1 MGRLTITV
9 KKIEESDDTELET
22 TEREEV
28 NNHKE
33 ALKLITFILY
43 YAYYNTFEE
52 PLNEHLYQ
60 QILDVQSEKSSMSF
74 AVTLGEMLKAM
85 NKQSE
90 RIEEDSKETKN
101 TEETTNHEKN
111 RHVISELSRMMAEE
125 LEGDLFERLHSGV
138 IRKANTILKDQ
149 VVNRIREAAEN
160 GINSDINSLDGE
172 PGETR
177 YPILTQKNYEE
188 LSELHRKLNREKY
201 VYIILALKTISAN
214 VEGHNNNLLYKLTL
228 LNEYHLT
235 KNSIRPDPQK
245 LYEEANLAYIKKTR
259 IQAGSSFSKPYLIT
273 INLNKDYLGV
283 SVNKAGFID
292 GLIPTGLFAKAEP
305 KKGHFGVYVD
315 NAGFIANLDPDGVFA
330 KAGLKVDDRLVSFDN
345 IKDVKDLTDK
355 ISSNTKDIVKV
366 SIVLKGNNV
375 SSNTM
380 SEMKITLFGARKTR
394 NDIAKMR
401 AGPLHNGFSNNII
414 VEFIKPRTEHK
425 DSLNCD
431 ITINTTGIITKLPDT
446 SILRSCGLLI
456 GDKVVTTTNNDD
468 LTSHLSSITD
478 NEKGKLRVQVISL
491 EDAARAEKEAAV
503 ARAMAAVR
511 AAVVAARAARA
522 AKAMA
527 AKAMAVVRAPAP
539 ASAPAPAAGMRRN
552 GLSSWAAAM
561 GAARAGQGFGSV
573 WGVDDPFDVA
583 KTRAA
588 VAAEEEERAREAA
601 RQEAVRV
608 AEEARVAAEA
618 VAAKAKAE
626 AERLA
631 AERADEEAKAKAEAA
646 RLAAEAE
653 AKRLAAVAADE
664 EAKAKAEAA
673 RLAAEAEAK
682 RLAAVAA
689 EAKANA
695 EKEKREREARAA
707 EERLA
712 AERVAA
718 EKVEAE
724 NVAALAVHLRRL
736 AAERVAADKAVADK
750 AAADKAAAEKAAAE
764 RAAAERARAAEK
776 AAVEKAAVEAKAKE
790 ERAAADKEKAE
801 AETERKEFRDDLGE
815 ATKGWPK
822 GRHQTTMATMA
833 EAMAAALK
841 EADVLYEEA
850 RAEAKADAEKEA
862 KHIDLTIQ
870 AIRDANMST
879 KRVALAE
886 SRAESKD
893 SLVASL
899 VARDTTPTSKTVEN
913 AIARSR
919 DQVEAEATV
928 KEARVEERKAMAA
941 MMAARTAL
949 FAAAQ
954 KRRQQLGKQVK
965 ALEKV
970 LDEAGEKAVEKAVTS
985 LAVKKEEKRKI
996 TESLKTME
1004 LLARNA
1010 LKEALREADAADYA
1024 VRESINGEAKKAEG
1038 MIGYVVFGAAEK
1050 VMEVARG
1057 AREAA
1062 QEKYEDAI
1070 IAVLN
1075 VYEKVVAYTG

>member
-9 KKIEESDDTELET
+9 KKIEASDDTELET

-101 TEETTNHEKN
+101 IEETTNHEKN

-149 VVNRIREAAEN
+149 VVNRIREAAEK

-235 KNSIRPDPQK
+235 KNSISPDPQK

-305 KKGHFGVYVD
+305 KKGHFGVSVD

-345 IKDVKDLTDK
+345 IKDVKELTDK
-355 ISSNTKDIVKV
+355 IRTNTKDIVKV

-380 SEMKITLFGARKTR
+380 LEMKTTLFGARKTR

-431 ITINTTGIITKLPDT
+431 ITINNGGTITKLPDT

-456 GDKVVTTTNNDD
+456 GDKVVITNNDA
-468 LTSHLSSITD
+468 LTSRLSSIKD
-478 NEKGKLRVQVISL
+478 NEKGVLQVNVISL

-522 AKAMA
+522 ARAAKAMA

-539 ASAPAPAAGMRRN
+539 APAPAPAAGMRRN

-561 GAARAGQGFGSV
+561 GAARAGHGFGSV

-653 AKRLAAVAADE
+653 AKRLAAVAA
-664 EAKAKAEAA
+664 
-673 RLAAEAEAK
+673 
-682 RLAAVAA
+682 

-718 EKVEAE
+718 
-724 NVAALAVHLRRL
+724 LAVHLRRL
-736 AAERVAADKAVADK
+736 AAERVAVDKAAADK
-750 AAADKAAAEKAAAE
+750 AAADKAAADEKTRREAEEKAKAE
-764 RAAAERARAAEK
+764 EARAAAE
-776 AAVEKAAVEAKAKE
+776 AVAAKA
-790 ERAAADKEKAE
+790 KAE
-801 AETERKEFRDDLGE
+801 AERLAAKRVVAENAVADREEFGHIRPE
-815 ATKGWPK
+815 ATKERPPPRPRK
-822 GRHQTTMATMA
+822 TMKTIAAMMETAMKAA
-833 EAMAAALK
+833 EAKDKAAVDA
-841 EADVLYEEA
+841 AVSDAAEEA
-850 RAEAKADAEKEA
+850 RL
-862 KHIDLTIQ
+862 ISLTIQ
-870 AIRDANMST
+870 AIRYANTTSLS
-879 KRVALAE
+879 VGSLAE
-886 SRAESKD
+886 NARSAKAQVERLMARATQGMNLDPEHFEQLAALTRVQATAD
-893 SLVASL
+893 ENVAKEKA
-899 VARDTTPTSKTVEN
+899 VEVEKAGEVRKARDAMDRKANLRRKQLDEQVDALREVLNAATENQN
-913 AIARSR
+913 AIVDLLEVSEVDEMKIKNDLNAIVRS
-919 DQVEAEATV
+919 
-928 KEARVEERKAMAA
+928 
-941 MMAARTAL
+941 ARTAL
-949 FAAAQ
+949 TKAQEQAKAA
-954 KRRQQLGKQVK
+954 
-965 ALEKV
+965 
-970 LDEAGEKAVEKAVTS
+970 DN
-985 LAVKKEEKRKI
+985 AVKQSINDEEAKARRERWMDDEVADRVKGVARAMRNMAQQKYEEAI
-996 TESLKTME
+996 T
-1004 LLARNA
+1004 
-1010 LKEALREADAADYA
+1010 A
-1024 VRESINGEAKKAEG
+1024 VRT
-1038 MIGYVVFGAAEK
+1038 
-1050 VMEVARG
+1050 
-1057 AREAA
+1057 
-1062 QEKYEDAI
+1062 
-1070 IAVLN
+1070 
-1075 VYEKVVAYTG
+1075 VYNKVVAYTATATQSK